1 MSRSTPS
8 RTTCTRCRRTARPT
22 TWKYRSTASRLAI
35 LYQRAARP
43 VFLSSFDRRPA
54 PQAQEA
60 LARLA
65 YRFFADLIEQRGAR
79 RCGAAGNALELALR
93 PAAGRPEFGFPAL
106 RALRRDVANAHVR
119 DGGNARSREEIWVA
133 HPGFKRA

>member
-1 MSRSTPS
+1 MSRATPS

-22 TWKYRSTASRLAI
+22 TWKYRSTASRPAI

-43 VFLSSFDRRPA
+43 VFLFSSDRRPA

-79 RCGAAGNALELALR
+79 RCGAPRHAPRLALR
-93 PAAGRPEFGFPAL
+93 SAAARPELGFVAL
-106 RALRRDVANAHVR
+106 GGLRRKA
-119 DGGNARSREEIWVA
+119 
-133 HPGFKRA
+133 